1 MNAYSIM
8 YPWAVMILAVLA
20 AIICVIGGSITAYLI
35 CLMPVKEQTGDS
47 RVGNIFF
54 GFFVF
59 VISCLGSQLC
69 LYIGGKAIGA
79 F

>member
-1 MNAYSIM
+1 ML
-8 YPWAVMILAVLA
+8 LAVLA
-20 AIICVIGGSITAYLI
+20 ASICIIGGGISSYMIIVTPI
-35 CLMPVKEQTGDS
+35 KENSGDS

-59 VISCLGSQLC
+59 VMSCLGSQLC